1 MFSHGRKKKTT
12 FLCKKRVY
20 YFSVISHYGD
30 SFRHFQTISK
40 WERSAVDFEAINS
53 KQYIVTFGLVKL
65 KLIWDDDVL
74 LNTDLKPACS
84 RYFLIAMPT
93 GLFAMES

>member
-1 MFSHGRKKKTT
+1 MVT
-12 FLCKKRVY
+12 
-20 YFSVISHYGD
+20 
-30 SFRHFQTISK
+30 HFFYIQTISK
-40 WERSAVDFEAINS
+40 WERSAVDFEAINN

-65 KLIWDDDVL
+65 KLTWDDVL
-74 LNTDLKPACS
+74 LNTDLKPAPS